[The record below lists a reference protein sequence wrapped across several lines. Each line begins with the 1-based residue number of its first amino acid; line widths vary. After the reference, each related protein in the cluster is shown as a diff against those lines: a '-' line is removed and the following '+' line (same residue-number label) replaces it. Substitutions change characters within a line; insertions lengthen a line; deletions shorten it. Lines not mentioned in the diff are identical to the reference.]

1 MKLKKGWLGYFNFF
15 LGTILLSVYL
25 YTLFVS
31 LYENFEIQMGFK
43 VSVFNVPL
51 SVLLSVFFVILVAFL
66 FYLFGFLKRR
76 IIKRN
81 NTKIINIEKIIFWIL
96 FLLIFIT
103 SLVEKYYYISS
114 IKEVIK
120 SPFEDKLGVYLSV
133 GLSSFSSDN
142 LIANLYL
149 LIADFFLKVFGYYQ
163 LVFVAFNAILLT
175 VSSIFVFFSVKFV
188 FGHLPAIFSFLLISI
203 TYKPLLFLYDAT
215 GICLW
220 VFILSFVLYIFT
232 YFMENFVKAFPTT
245 FFMISIAII
254 FVIFGARN
262 LVFEP
267 LSYVFIPNESL
278 VLSFIST
285 YRGVSLFV
293 GVLALFGCLSFI
305 IEDKDSISLS
315 VFSLV
320 IFSFNLLF
328 DYSNDPSFLYLLVS
342 IGILCGLGIR
352 GFLFSGYMTDTLSVD
367 YIAAISNED
376 VILETEDNKN
386 IVDENEISIV
396 KNVSDINVNE
406 ADNEKS
412 IVTVE
417 PKLEIPQ
424 KPKVKLL
431 DNPLPLPK
439 KHVKKELTYSFE
451 PVDRDM
457 RFDIEIKD
465 NDDFDIK

>member
-1 MKLKKGWLGYFNFF
+1 
-15 LGTILLSVYL
+15 
-25 YTLFVS
+25 
-31 LYENFEIQMGFK
+31 
-43 VSVFNVPL
+43 
-51 SVLLSVFFVILVAFL
+51 
-66 FYLFGFLKRR
+66 
-76 IIKRN
+76 
-81 NTKIINIEKIIFWIL
+81 
-96 FLLIFIT
+96 
-103 SLVEKYYYISS
+103 
-114 IKEVIK
+114 
-120 SPFEDKLGVYLSV
+120 
-133 GLSSFSSDN
+133 
-142 LIANLYL
+142 
-149 LIADFFLKVFGYYQ
+149 
-163 LVFVAFNAILLT
+163 
-175 VSSIFVFFSVKFV
+175 
-188 FGHLPAIFSFLLISI
+188 
-203 TYKPLLFLYDAT
+203 
-215 GICLW
+215 
-220 VFILSFVLYIFT
+220 
-232 YFMENFVKAFPTT
+232 MENFVKVFPTT

-278 VLSFIST
+278 ALSFIST
-285 YRGVSLFV
+285 YRGVSLFI
-293 GVLALFGCLSFI
+293 GVLALFGCLSFM

-328 DYSNDPSFLYLLVS
+328 DYSNDPAFLYLLVS
-342 IGILCGLGIR
+342 IGILCGLGVR
-352 GFLFSGYMTDTLSVD
+352 GFLFSGFMTDTLSVD

-386 IVDENEISIV
+386 IVDENKIDSTETDIKVSASENLTVAKNDETEISIV

-406 ADNEKS
+406 VEIEKS